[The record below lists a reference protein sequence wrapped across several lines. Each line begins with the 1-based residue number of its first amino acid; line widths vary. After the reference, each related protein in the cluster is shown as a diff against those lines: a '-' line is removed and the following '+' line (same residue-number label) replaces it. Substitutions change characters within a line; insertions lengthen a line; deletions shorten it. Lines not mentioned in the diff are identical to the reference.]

1 MLRVIVQRRR
11 VVAIE
16 FFQPFGRFFGIAL
29 AVFVEGVLIGGGV
42 GAVPQGAFG
51 RFGRPR
57 ADFGVEGRAASG
69 QREVGVVGQQRFG
82 TRDAFQ
88 SGNFADDFF
97 GGVGFHMAVEFH
109 QIVVNEAEFDD
120 AADDEEGGGGR
131 QHGFDAVARPNAG
144 FRRRDAH
151 HDGKGG

>member
-1 MLRVIVQRRR
+1 M
-11 VVAIE
+11 IE

-42 GAVPQGAFG
+42 GAVPQSAFG
-51 RFGRPR
+51 RFGRPG
-57 ADFGVEGRAASG
+57 ADFRVEGRAASG
-69 QREVGVVGQQRFG
+69 QREVGVVGQQWFG

-88 SGNFADDFF
+88 SRNFADDFF

-109 QIVVNEAEFDD
+109 QIVVNEAEFGD

-131 QHGFDAVARPNAG
+131 QHGFDAVPRPNAG